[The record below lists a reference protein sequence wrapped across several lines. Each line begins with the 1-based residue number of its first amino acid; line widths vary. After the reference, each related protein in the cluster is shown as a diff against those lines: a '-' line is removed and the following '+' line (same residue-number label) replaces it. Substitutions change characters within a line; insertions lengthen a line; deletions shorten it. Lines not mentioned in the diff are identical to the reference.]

1 MRPSGEKTRRRTKRE
16 ENASRKDIKAIV
28 IQEPSDGG
36 VCNDDNLT
44 HRHHDDRDDDDD
56 DDDEG
61 LQSVFHRWKL
71 FPLRRQRNI

>member
-28 IQEPSDGG
+28 IQETSDGG
-36 VCNDDNLT
+36 VCNDGNLT
-44 HRHHDDRDDDDD
+44 HRHHDDRDDDD
-56 DDDEG
+56 EG
-61 LQSVFHRWKL
+61 LQTVFHRWKL

>member
-28 IQEPSDGG
+28 IQEPSDGC
-36 VCNDDNLT
+36 VCNDGNLT

-56 DDDEG
+56 EG
-61 LQSVFHRWKL
+61 LQTVFHRWKL